1 MPVRVRIASA
11 LAAAALAGPVAL
23 VPIASASAAEGSR
36 PPSGPTGASYA
47 ANAPAV
53 GFRASAD
60 ARAERLASSRRPVPG
75 ARPDGHGGTGLVR
88 PPVTLPAALDVQAGY
103 AGQTS
108 CDPTDKPG
116 SVAFGQL
123 LKTVYPRGVVGISR
137 SCTEAGTSE
146 HKDGRAVDFMINA
159 KDPAQKAVGDAIVGW
174 ITANNGEIARRLGVM
189 YLIWDGKFWGGY
201 APQDGWI
208 PYTGSNPHTDHIHT
222 SLTWDGA
229 MARTSWWTG
238 KAITAWDRGPCRPAA
253 GEYAPIYT
261 GPRTAPCPTPLAGRR
276 TTHATMVLGSSGP
289 EVAAAQ
295 RLLVGSATGR
305 FDYGFWTVVRAWQ
318 QRKGLPVT
326 GVLDQA
332 TWAVLDPASVR

>member
-1 MPVRVRIASA
+1 MPVRVRLATVF
-11 LAAAALAGPVAL
+11 AAAALAGPATL
-23 VPIASASAAEGSR
+23 VPLASAGAAEGAPSDPRAASAA
-36 PPSGPTGASYA
+36 TAST
-47 ANAPAV
+47 V

-60 ARAERLASSRRPVPG
+60 ARAEQLATSRRALPG
-75 ARPDGHGGTGLVR
+75 SAPRGGTGLAR
-88 PPVTLPAALDVQAGY
+88 PPVALPAALDVQAGY

-108 CDPTDKPG
+108 CDPTNKPG
-116 SVAFGQL
+116 SVAFGEL
-123 LKTVYPRGVVGISR
+123 LKSIYPRGIVGISR
-137 SCTEAGTSE
+137 SCTEYGTSE

-201 APQDGWI
+201 APEDGWI

-229 MARTSWWTG
+229 MKRTSWWTG
-238 KAITAWDRGPCRPAA
+238 AAITAWDRGPCRPSA
-253 GEYAPIYT
+253 GEYAAIYT
-261 GPRTAPCPTPLAGRR
+261 GPRTSPCPTPLAGKR
-276 TTHATMVLGSSGP
+276 TTHATAVLGSSGP
-289 EVAAAQ
+289 DVSFAQ
-295 RLLVGSATGR
+295 RLLVGSASGS
-305 FDYGFWTVVRAWQ
+305 FDYSFWMVVRDWQ

-332 TWAVLDPASVR
+332 TWALLDPGSVR